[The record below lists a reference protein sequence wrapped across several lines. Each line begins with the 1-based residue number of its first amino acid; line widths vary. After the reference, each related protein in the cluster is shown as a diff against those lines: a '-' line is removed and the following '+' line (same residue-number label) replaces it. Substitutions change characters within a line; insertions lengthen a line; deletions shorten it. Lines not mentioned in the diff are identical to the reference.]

1 MNIIDVCIISL
12 ILLCGV
18 TGLKHGFFKQTVI
31 TVGTILVFVLA
42 YLTKDYLANFLS
54 YNLPFFDFMGPFQGL
69 STVNIIMYQMVSF
82 LIMTILYSIILGV
95 LIKITNVFEKILNL
109 TIILG
114 IPSKILGFILGII
127 EGYVLV
133 FIALFFL
140 SQPAVDIDIV
150 NNSKLMP
157 KMLQDSLGL
166 SKIVAPT
173 TNTIFEMYDI
183 VDDYNTNKDKNDF
196 NYRAVDIM
204 LKNKMI
210 KVGYVEK
217 LVKKEK
223 IAIPNIDNLIT
234 KYKEG

>member
-1 MNIIDVCIISL
+1 MNIIDVCIIAL
-12 ILLCGV
+12 IALCGV

-31 TVGTILVFVLA
+31 TAGTILVFVLA

-54 YNLPFFDFMGPFQGL
+54 YNLPFFDFVGPFQGL

-82 LIMTILYSIILGV
+82 IIMTIIYSLILGI
-95 LIKITNVFEKILNL
+95 LIKITNVFEKILNF

-114 IPSKILGFILGII
+114 IPSKILGFLLGII

-140 SQPAVDIDIV
+140 AQPAVHIDII
-150 NNSKLMP
+150 NDSKLMP
-157 KMLQDSLGL
+157 RMLQDSFGL
-166 SKIVAPT
+166 SKFVSPT

-183 VDDYNTNKDKNDF
+183 VDDYNKTKDKDEF
-196 NYRAVDIM
+196 NYRAIDIM

-210 KVGYVEK
+210 KTDYVEN
-217 LVKKEK
+217 LIEK
-223 IAIPNIDNLIT
+223 DKISIPNINNIID
-234 KYKEG
+234 KYKEE